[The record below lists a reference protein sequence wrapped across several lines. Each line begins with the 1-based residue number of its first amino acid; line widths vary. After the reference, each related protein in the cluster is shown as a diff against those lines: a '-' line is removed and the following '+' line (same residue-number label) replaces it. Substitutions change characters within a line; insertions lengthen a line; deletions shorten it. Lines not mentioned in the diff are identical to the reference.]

1 MGSRKMGLGAH
12 ITEGNRRGIDSLTID
27 MSILNNNTILYTHI
41 IYEICPFKR
50 IG

>member
-27 MSILNNNTILYTHI
+27 
-41 IYEICPFKR
+41 IYIEYFE
-50 IG
+50 